1 MQKKARLRLR
11 DILIVL
17 ICTGVCVAS
26 LYFFWKDLNSSS
38 SRKDKDQI
46 AKIEFKRRVAQRK
59 FSDRVAW
66 ERLQQNSPLYD
77 SDTIRTAEG
86 AAATITFKDGTVLE
100 LHENTMLQV
109 SYDETEG
116 LKLAVNDGNIDVDT
130 TSSLDNKKVSL
141 AMENG
146 SVFKLDSGSKLSA
159 TTNASSGDNSF
170 KLQSGNATLTSTD
183 ANGKESAQQLV
194 SGESVK
200 VDSSGDLKKEALT
213 VTTISSET
221 KLLAFNNEKSM
232 PVKLGWSTS
241 SGYEKEGVTVE
252 TSLYKDFSKIKNS
265 YDIKNKNEI
274 NLLAPVGKLYWRLYP
289 SSDPSQLVYGRIS
302 LESVAPIVTVS
313 PVSGS
318 GFSYISDEELPKV
331 SLKWSG
337 NDYADHY
344 RILVS
349 KSQDLSNP
357 IIDSEVS
364 QQEISLKNLA
374 QGNYYWQ
381 VTPYYK
387 VDSIG
392 YGKASNS
399 SSFSITKI
407 EKIPAPKLTI
417 PAHMGKLAF
426 SEIRESPLTFQWKS
440 DLPKADYNLKV
451 ASDKNFKNI
460 VYQRNTKGT
469 RITDN
474 FTLEKFPVGT
484 YYWQV
489 VRTSQMESSPS
500 ASEVREFSVERF
512 VAGENKLIYP
522 PDHYTV
528 EKEKLLTTAFMWK
541 LAPEYVRAN
550 IISIIQISSNQTF
563 DKNLK
568 EYKTNDT
575 QLKNINLDKGTY
587 YWRLAVQNPLTQEF
601 IYTSP
606 RVFEV
611 LSPLPKPMFTAPVP
625 ASTLTVYGEGIVRFA
640 WTKVEKA
647 DYYKLK
653 VYDSKNKLIKEVAST
668 KQLSANLVLEPNA
681 YKCSLQ
687 AFSEEN
693 ELSPRRS
700 SQTSELSFNVRGPE
714 PVKLISPANNA
725 RIPGLTALRS
735 ATVFTWKP
743 GDKVYKSEFVLRKRQ
758 KNGSMKI
765 VQTLPNPGRQISLNR
780 LDPGTYQW
788 TIRAS
793 SADGIPL
800 NALQTY
806 TFVVAQIPQLG
817 DVTLISP
824 VQNQL
829 VDSNYLKN
837 NRNIVFDWSDV
848 AGASDYQFTLYQK
861 SPDGSLKMIQER
873 KNLMVSEYKLK
884 DLSLLDIGDFEWNVT
899 AYSHA
904 RDGFEEQ
911 KSKVATGNFK
921 IEFDLPG
928 KVQTIDPG
936 KLYGE

>member
-1 MQKKARLRLR
+1 M
-11 DILIVL
+11 
-17 ICTGVCVAS
+17 
-26 LYFFWKDLNSSS
+26 
-38 SRKDKDQI
+38 
-46 AKIEFKRRVAQRK
+46 
-59 FSDRVAW
+59 
-66 ERLQQNSPLYD
+66 
-77 SDTIRTAEG
+77 
-86 AAATITFKDGTVLE
+86 
-100 LHENTMLQV
+100 
-109 SYDETEG
+109 
-116 LKLAVNDGNIDVDT
+116 
-130 TSSLDNKKVSL
+130 
-141 AMENG
+141 
-146 SVFKLDSGSKLSA
+146 
-159 TTNASSGDNSF
+159 
-170 KLQSGNATLTSTD
+170 
-183 ANGKESAQQLV
+183 
-194 SGESVK
+194 
-200 VDSSGDLKKEALT
+200 
-213 VTTISSET
+213 
-221 KLLAFNNEKSM
+221 
-232 PVKLGWSTS
+232 
-241 SGYEKEGVTVE
+241 
-252 TSLYKDFSKIKNS
+252 
-265 YDIKNKNEI
+265 
-274 NLLAPVGKLYWRLYP
+274 
-289 SSDPSQLVYGRIS
+289 
-302 LESVAPIVTVS
+302 
-313 PVSGS
+313 
-318 GFSYISDEELPKV
+318 
-331 SLKWSG
+331 KWSG
-337 NDYADHY
+337 NDYADRY

-349 KSQDLSNP
+349 KSQDLSDP

-364 QQEISLKNLA
+364 QQELSLKNLS

-606 RVFEV
+606 RAFEV

-653 VYDSKNKLIKEVAST
+653 VYDSKKKLIKEGKISST
-668 KQLSANLVLEPNA
+668 IAEKHSFDVRN
-681 YKCSLQ
+681 
-687 AFSEEN
+687 EE
-693 ELSPRRS
+693 ETKRTLMR
-700 SQTSELSFNVRGPE
+700 TG
-714 PVKLISPANNA
+714 KKKA
-725 RIPGLTALRS
+725 
-735 ATVFTWKP
+735 
-743 GDKVYKSEFVLRKRQ
+743 DFVLGTLGFVVLACSYSVTDRMVSDGFRHLIYGKQ
-758 KNGSMKI
+758 KEMVIQKDMS
-765 VQTLPNPGRQISLNR
+765 V
-780 LDPGTYQW
+780 
-788 TIRAS
+788 A
-793 SADGIPL
+793 GIP
-800 NALQTY
+800 
-806 TFVVAQIPQLG
+806 
-817 DVTLISP
+817 
-824 VQNQL
+824 
-829 VDSNYLKN
+829 
-837 NRNIVFDWSDV
+837 
-848 AGASDYQFTLYQK
+848 
-861 SPDGSLKMIQER
+861 
-873 KNLMVSEYKLK
+873 
-884 DLSLLDIGDFEWNVT
+884 
-899 AYSHA
+899 
-904 RDGFEEQ
+904 DGF
-911 KSKVATGNFK
+911 FC
-921 IEFDLPG
+921 
-928 KVQTIDPG
+928 
-936 KLYGE
+936 

>member
-11 DILIVL
+11 DIFIVL
-17 ICTGVCVAS
+17 ICTGVCAAS

-46 AKIEFKRRVAQRK
+46 ASIEFKRRVAQRK
-59 FSDRVAW
+59 FSDRVVW

-109 SYDETEG
+109 SYDEAEG

-130 TSSLDNKKVSL
+130 TSSAENKKVSL

-146 SVFKLDSGSKLSA
+146 TVFKLDSGSKLSA
-159 TTNASSGDNSF
+159 TTNANSGDNSF
-170 KLQSGNATLTSTD
+170 KLQSGNATVTSTD
-183 ANGKESAQQLV
+183 ASGNESAQQIS
-194 SGESVK
+194 SGESIK
-200 VDSSGDLKKEALT
+200 VDSSGELKKAALT

-232 PVKLGWSTS
+232 PVKLAWARS
-241 SGYEKEGVTVE
+241 SGYEKDSVNVE
-252 TSLYKDFSKIKNS
+252 TSLYKDFSKIQNS

-274 NLLAPVGKLYWRLYP
+274 NLVAPLGKLYWRLYP
-289 SSDPSQLVYGRIS
+289 SSEPTQVVSGRIS
-302 LESVAPIVTVS
+302 LESVEPVVTIS
-313 PVSGS
+313 PVKGS
-318 GFSYISDEELPKV
+318 SFTFISEEELPRV
-331 SLKWSG
+331 SLRWTG
-337 NDYADHY
+337 NDYAERY
-344 RILVS
+344 RVLVS

-357 IIDSEVS
+357 IIDREVN
-364 QQEISLKNLA
+364 QQEISLKDLG

-381 VTPYYK
+381 VIPYYK
-387 VDSIG
+387 VESIG
-392 YGKASNS
+392 YGKSSNS
-399 SSFSITKI
+399 SSFSITKMDEI
-407 EKIPAPKLTI
+407 TVPKLTI
-417 PAHMGKLAF
+417 PAHMGRLTF
-426 SEIRESPLTFQWKS
+426 SEIKESPLSFQWKS
-440 DLPKADYNLKV
+440 DLPNADYNLRV
-451 ASDKNFKNI
+451 ASDKDFKNV
-460 VYQRNTKGT
+460 VYQKNTKAT
-469 RITDN
+469 RVTDN
-474 FTLEKFPVGT
+474 FTLEKLPIGT

-489 VRTSQMESSPS
+489 VRTSQMETSPS
-500 ASEVREFSVERF
+500 ASEVRQFYVERY

-522 PDHYTV
+522 PDRYTV
-528 EKEKLLTTAFMWK
+528 EKEKLLTTSFMWK
-541 LAPEYVRAN
+541 LAPEYAREN
-550 IISIIQISSNQTF
+550 IASIIQISTSLSF
-563 DKNLK
+563 DKNVK

-575 QLKNINLDKGTY
+575 QLKNVNLDKGSY
-587 YWRLAVQNPLTQEF
+587 YWRLAIQNPLTLEYL
-601 IYTSP
+601 YTSP
-606 RVFEV
+606 RAFEV
-611 LSPLPKPMFTAPVP
+611 LSPLPRPMFTAPMQ
-625 ASTLTVYGEGIVRFA
+625 AATLTVYGEGSVRFA
-640 WTKVEKA
+640 WNRVTNA

-653 VYDSKNKLIKEVAST
+653 IYDSQNKLVEEISST

-687 AFSEEN
+687 AFCEET

-725 RIPGLTALRS
+725 RIPGLTALRN
-735 ATVFTWKP
+735 ATVFNWKP
-743 GDKVYKSEFVLRKRQ
+743 GDKISRSEFVLRKRQ
-758 KNGSMKI
+758 KNGSMKV
-765 VQTLPNPGRQISLNR
+765 VQTINNPGRQISLDR
-780 LDPGTYQW
+780 LESGSYQW

-800 NALQTY
+800 DALQTY
-806 TFVVAQIPQLG
+806 SFVVTQIPQLG
-817 DVTLISP
+817 EVSLISP

-829 VDSNYLKN
+829 MDSNYLKN
-837 NRNIVFDWSDV
+837 HRNIVFDWSDV

-861 SPDGSLKMIQER
+861 RSDGSLKKIHES
-873 KNLMVSEYKLK
+873 KNLRVSEFKLR
-884 DLSLLDIGDFEWNVT
+884 DLSMLDIGDFEWNVT

-911 KSKVATGNFK
+911 KSKLASGNFR
-921 IEFDLPG
+921 IEFALPG